1 MHFTSSRDAQLYFGR
16 LQYIVSNLHCL
27 INEICVQYNRKEM
40 KLLREIIITKN
51 FMAPFLWEGF
61 TCLDTAERHYE
72 EIVYF
77 LTLYL

>member
-1 MHFTSSRDAQLYFGR
+1 
-16 LQYIVSNLHCL
+16 
-27 INEICVQYNRKEM
+27 
-40 KLLREIIITKN
+40 
-51 FMAPFLWEGF
+51 MAPFLWEGF